1 MAGKTRGWTW
11 SKGQVRRRTDGMDK
25 PSEARERKA
34 VARGHGGIGNPFLGV
49 QHVAVI
55 CEDLERSMA
64 FYCDVLELS
73 VNPNRPSS
81 KLPFR
86 GAYLRIGPGQEMH
99 LMELPNPDPATLER
113 RPEHGGRDRHVC
125 IAVSE
130 LHGIQ
135 KVLDERGWPYTAS
148 KSGRSAIFTRDP
160 DANTLEFVLAE
171 QVEE

>member
-1 MAGKTRGWTW
+1 MANVTSTRKTWSNGPCRHPWEMKKKVGWMHGRRNRDGKTKCT
-11 SKGQVRRRTDGMDK
+11 KT
-25 PSEARERKA
+25 
-34 VARGHGGIGNPFLGV
+34 GHPYLGV

-55 CEDLERSMA
+55 CENLEESMK

-73 VNPNRPSS
+73 VNPNRPHH

-86 GAYLRIGPGQEMH
+86 GAYLNIGDGQEMH
-99 LMELPNPDPATLER
+99 LMELPNPDPTGLGQ

-130 LHGIQ
+130 LQGIRN
-135 KVLDERGWPYTAS
+135 VLDERKWPYTTS

-160 DANTLEFVLAE
+160 DANTLEFVL
-171 QVEE
+171 VE